1 VATSSN
7 NPITHHFNKVD
18 ANGHLKSMVIK
29 HSLLVGGHRSSVSL
43 EGAFWNELRGI
54 ARERNVSL
62 SQLVGTIDS
71 EREHANLSSAIRIF
85 VFEQRRNHHQGAANK
100 AK

>member
-1 VATSSN
+1 MPTSGN
-7 NPITHHFNKVD
+7 NPITHHFKTVD
-18 ANGHLKSMVIK
+18 ASGHLKSMVIK
-29 HSLLVGGHRSSVSL
+29 RSLLVGGHRSSVSL
-43 EGAFWNELRGI
+43 EEAFWNELRGI

-85 VFEQRRNHHQGAANK
+85 VFEHHRIRPLGGH
-100 AK
+100 

>member
-7 NPITHHFNKVD
+7 NPITHHLKTVD
-18 ANGHLKSMVIK
+18 DSGHLKSMVIK
-29 HSLLVGGHRSSVSL
+29 RSLSVGGHRSSVSL
-43 EGAFWNELRGI
+43 EWAFWNELRGI

-85 VFEQRRNHHQGAANK
+85 VFEHRRRRPSGGH
-100 AK
+100 